1 VGDKFKHIRY
11 EESSIGNTVLYE
23 HENNRTE
30 KMFLRCSFFS
40 SGFSYVHFPIS
51 DSSSPFPF
59 RSVPAQFMTSHE
71 LQNKKQRSSSLVS
84 LVLLDLLPETSVL
97 LNADLLG
104 GVELVE
110 AAEVHVLGQQGDHV
124 LVEGLPVRV
133 LEVVPVEIGVRFCE
147 SRRGGKI
154 IIGTHFWL
162 PSFS

>member
-1 VGDKFKHIRY
+1 MNKA
-11 EESSIGNTVLYE
+11 VLETQYFTTRKTTGLKNVFE
-23 HENNRTE
+23 
-30 KMFLRCSFFS
+30 MFIFFFRILICA
-40 SGFSYVHFPIS
+40 FSHF

>member
-1 VGDKFKHIRY
+1 
-11 EESSIGNTVLYE
+11 
-23 HENNRTE
+23 
-30 KMFLRCSFFS
+30 
-40 SGFSYVHFPIS
+40 
-51 DSSSPFPF
+51 
-59 RSVPAQFMTSHE
+59 MTSHE

-147 SRRGGKI
+147 SRRGER
-154 IIGTHFWL
+154 
-162 PSFS
+162 